1 MNEDRITEL
10 KSALNA
16 IKFGIDKGF
25 INFEDVED
33 KIQGMI
39 EELNTLDPQI

>member
-10 KSALNA
+10 KSTLKA

-25 INFEDVED
+25 ISFEDVED
-33 KIQGMI
+33 KLKEMI
-39 EELNTLDPQI
+39 EELNTLDPKI

>member
-10 KSALNA
+10 KSALKF

-25 INFEDVED
+25 IRFEDVED
-33 KIQGMI
+33 KIKGMI
-39 EELNTLDPQI
+39 EELNTLDPKI